1 MVAGYPDIKKDGYS
15 AKFATGQSLREAN
28 RYVKYALFY
37 GEHTEI
43 KVFIVKK
50 HKTLKFHGYL
60 YQNHPGLD

>member
-43 KVFIVKK
+43 KVFVVE
-50 HKTLKFHGYL
+50 KT
-60 YQNHPGLD
+60 